1 MINFVLHKKKYYT
14 KCVTPSAPQKKEEKK
29 KTKEGDRSEKVRD
42 PLFSSTFSL
51 TFAAQVE
58 RPSAA
63 NPVDG

>member
-1 MINFVLHKKKYYT
+1 MRYPFCPSKKRRK
-14 KCVTPSAPQKKEEKK
+14 KK

-58 RPSAA
+58 RPSTA
-63 NPVDG
+63 NPMDG